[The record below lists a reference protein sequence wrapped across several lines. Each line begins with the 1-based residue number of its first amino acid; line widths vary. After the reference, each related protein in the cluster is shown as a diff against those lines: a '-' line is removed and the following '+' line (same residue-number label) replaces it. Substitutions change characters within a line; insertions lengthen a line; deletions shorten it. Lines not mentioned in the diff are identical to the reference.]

1 MKRTW
6 ENYTRIY
13 MYSKNQSNYLKTV
26 RESAAI
32 TVHLVCLGNICRSP
46 IANAV
51 LANKCADLIKPKVAV
66 DSSGTGPWH
75 VGEDASAFSIQV
87 WQEAGYKYQHKAKQ
101 FKETFF
107 KQHDLILAMDLSNR
121 AALLKLAKSE
131 EDKNK
136 ILMFL
141 SFDPEKSGINPEGED
156 AHQLSVPDPY
166 GMELAEYK
174 KVLDMLERAADG
186 FKSWVNS

>member
-6 ENYTRIY
+6 ENYTRFQ
-13 MYSKNQSNYLKTV
+13 MYSPNSQKYLDQIQSKAVL
-26 RESAAI
+26 S
-32 TVHLVCLGNICRSP
+32 VHILCLGNICRSP
-46 IANAV
+46 MATAV
-51 LANKCADLIKPKVAV
+51 LTQLSADLKKPKVLV

-75 VGEDASAFSIQV
+75 VGEGATKFSSQV
-87 WQEAGYKYQHKAKQ
+87 WQEAGYKYEHKAKQ
-101 FKETFF
+101 FKDTYFQ
-107 KQHDLILAMDLSNR
+107 QHDLILAMDLSNR

-141 SFDPEKSGINPEGED
+141 SFDPELQKIDPEGED

-166 GMELAEYK
+166 AMELAEYK